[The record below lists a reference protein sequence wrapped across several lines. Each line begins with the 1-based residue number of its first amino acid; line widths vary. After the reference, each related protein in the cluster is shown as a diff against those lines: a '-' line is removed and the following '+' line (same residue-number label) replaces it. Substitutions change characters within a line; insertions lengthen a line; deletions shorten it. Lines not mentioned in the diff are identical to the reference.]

1 MKRKAL
7 LVPILL
13 IFFYS
18 MSLAASIS
26 ENIEFFRNKMAE
38 IKGQI
43 PVQISSTENPPM
55 KCGTPVTVAIHNA
68 IRSDPEYGVLAST
81 LQRPTLPDT
90 FGTTHF
96 LVHYTITGPD
106 AAFQPNNDSIQ
117 GVPRYVSRV
126 AGIFEHVW
134 NIEIDSLGYNQPP
147 SDLGFGGG
155 DSRYDVYLV
164 NLGFGTFGYTTPE
177 SIPDYG
183 QQAASYIVLEND
195 YGESPNHRYNPNYGG
210 DPILA
215 VKVTAAHEFFHAIQ
229 FSYDQFEFDFD
240 NPSNPQTY
248 KPWWM
253 EASAVW
259 MEDVVYTDINDY
271 IGYLP
276 YFYNYIYMSL
286 GTFSY
291 GGDPRAFH
299 PYASV
304 VWPRF
309 MTDKYNNLDIVKQI
323 WEGCAQ
329 QEGYNTL
336 PATNAVLGQYG
347 ATLQSA
353 FLEFEIW
360 NFHTGN
366 PDSGGFADTVN
377 FYREGNLFNYANGK
391 PIVAETTAYIGN
403 LQSQAS
409 FSISNLPNPPEDLA
423 ASMIIIKSQF
433 VSGGVDVN
441 FNGQDINPNVAGWHV
456 ALLGFRLP
464 DSRWKDIQVDPS
476 TGVGSDFWPC
486 WDSYSA
492 VVLIPTVSGTVANY
506 STYTYDGSENYNST
520 RTNCSEANAND
531 PYPSPFIVDGSEQ
544 LIIPLD
550 GHSKIYIYNLLGEKV
565 KQIPVES
572 SAFTSKKWN
581 GTNDNGDFVASGIYV
596 ILLEGGNKSIAKKI
610 AVINNR

>member
-1 MKRKAL
+1 MNWKVLPIFVL
-7 LVPILL
+7 LLAMD
-13 IFFYS
+13 S
-18 MSLAASIS
+18 MSLAATIS
-26 ENIEFFRNKMAE
+26 ENIDFFKNRMEE
-38 IKGQI
+38 IRGQI
-43 PVQISSTENPPM
+43 PTIKSSQENPPI
-55 KCGTPVTVAIHNA
+55 KCGTPVTIAIYNA
-68 IRSDPEYGVLAST
+68 IRNNPQYEVLAST
-81 LQRPTLPDT
+81 LDRPDLPSNY
-90 FGTTHF
+90 GTTHF
-96 LVHYTITGPD
+96 RIHYTITGGD
-106 AAFQPNNDSIQ
+106 AVFEPQVDSLPGI
-117 GVPRYVSRV
+117 PRYVTRV
-126 AGIFEHVW
+126 ADVFEHVW

-147 SDLGFGGG
+147 SDQGTGG
-155 DSRYDVYLV
+155 DSRYDVYLI

-183 QQAASYIVLEND
+183 QRAASYIVLEND
-195 YGESPNHRYNPNYGG
+195 YGESPNHRYNPNFGG
-210 DPILA
+210 DPLLA

-229 FSYDQFEFDFD
+229 FDYDQFEFDFD
-240 NPSNPQTY
+240 NPSIPQTY

-276 YFYNYIYMSL
+276 FFYNYIWMGL

-366 PDSGGFADTVN
+366 PDSGGFADTIN
-377 FYREGNLFNYANGK
+377 FYREGNLFNYADGR
-391 PIVAETTAYIGN
+391 PIVAETTAYISD
-403 LQSQAS
+403 LASQNS
-409 FSISNLPNPPEDLA
+409 FSIGNLPNPPEDLA
-423 ASMIIIKSQF
+423 ANMIVIRSQF
-433 VSGGVDVN
+433 ISGGVDVN
-441 FNGQDINPNVAGWHV
+441 FNGQDINPNIAGWHV

-464 DSRWKDIQVDPS
+464 NSRWKDIQVDPS
-476 TGVGSDFWPC
+476 TGAGSDFWPC

-492 VVLIPTVSGTVANY
+492 VVVIPTVSGTIANY
-506 STYTYDGSENYNST
+506 SPYTYDGSVDFNSA
-520 RTNCSEANAND
+520 RTNCSEVNANN
-531 PYPSPFIVDGSEQ
+531 PYPSPFTVDGTEQ
-544 LIIPLD
+544 LVIPLN
-550 GHSKIYIYNLLGEKV
+550 GNSKIYIYNLLGERV
-565 KQIPVES
+565 RQISRPGP
-572 SAFTSKKWN
+572 ANTSLKWN
-581 GTNDNGDFVASGIYV
+581 GTNDNGEYVASGIYV
-596 ILLEGGNKSIAKKI
+596 ILLEGGNKSVTKKI
-610 AVINNR
+610 AVINKK